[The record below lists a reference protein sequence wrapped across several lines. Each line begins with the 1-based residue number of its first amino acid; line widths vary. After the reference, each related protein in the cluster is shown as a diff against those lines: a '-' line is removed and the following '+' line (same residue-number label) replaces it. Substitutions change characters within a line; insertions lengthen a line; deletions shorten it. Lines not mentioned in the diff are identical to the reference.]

1 MNIIK
6 TDVDDLNALLK
17 VELSKDDYLPQVD
30 QSLKKIRKTAQMKGF
45 RPGKVPIGLVKKM
58 YGNNVLMEEIDK
70 LINKSVGDF
79 IKEQEIKI
87 LGRPVFVPDE
97 NLRITLDNPIDIEFN
112 YELGIAPKFDIDIEQ
127 KDNPVNKHKIEVDD
141 SFIETELNQLRRRFG
156 KSNVTEPPI
165 EEKDILNV
173 KFEELDGE
181 GNLLEE
187 GSINDTSIAVDMIK
201 DEKLLKKVLKLKI
214 DETIDMDLE
223 SAFDRDKA
231 SILKHLIN
239 KEVTPDE
246 DAGTSYKMTV
256 TGINRIELA
265 DMNQDFFNQ
274 VYGEGTV
281 DSEEAF
287 MEKFKGDIDELANSK
302 ADQRLKVDIYKQL
315 MESVQVDFP
324 DDFLKKFIKQ
334 NNEKPLTDDELE
346 DGFDKFKEEL
356 KWSLIREKIM
366 AENEIKVEQE
376 EIMSF
381 AVEDVRKMYR
391 QYMRIEVSDEEAS
404 QYAMSMMKDQK
415 YLEET
420 YGRIL
425 EEKLFDLLSER
436 FAHKES
442 PISFDEFNKLN

>member
-1 MNIIK
+1 MNIIR

-45 RPGKVPIGLVKKM
+45 RPGKVPIGLIKKM
-58 YGNNVLMEEIDK
+58 HGNNILFEEIDK
-70 LINKSVGDF
+70 LINKGVGDF
-79 IKEQEIKI
+79 IKENEIKI

-97 NLRITLDNPIDIEFN
+97 NMRLTLDNPIDIEFN
-112 YELGIAPKFDIDIEQ
+112 YELGIAPVFEVDIEQ
-127 KDNPVNKHKIEVDD
+127 TENPVTKHKIEVDD
-141 SFIETELNQLRRRFG
+141 SFIETELSQLRRRFG
-156 KSNVTEPPI
+156 QSNVAEAPI

-173 KFEELDGE
+173 KFEELDAE
-181 GNLLEE
+181 GNLMEE
-187 GSINDTSIAVDMIK
+187 GITNDTSIAVDMIK
-201 DEKLLKKVLKLKI
+201 DEKQQKKVLKLKVE
-214 DETIDMDLE
+214 DTIDLDLE
-223 SAFDRDKA
+223 TTFDRDKA
-231 SILKHLIN
+231 SILKHLVN
-239 KEVTPDE
+239 KEITPGE
-246 DAGTSYKMTV
+246 EANTNYKMTV
-256 TGINRIELA
+256 VGINRIDLA
-265 DMNQDFFNQ
+265 DVNQELFNQ

-287 MEKFKGDIDELANSK
+287 MEKFKGDIDDLANNKS
-302 ADQRLKVDIYKQL
+302 AQRLKVDIYKQL
-315 MESVQVDFP
+315 MESVQVEFP
-324 DDFLKKFIKQ
+324 DEFLKKYIKQ
-334 NNEKPLTDDELE
+334 NNEKPLSDEELE
-346 DGFDKFKEEL
+346 EGFEKFKEEL

-391 QYMRIEVSDEEAS
+391 QYMRIEVSDDEAT

-442 PISFDEFNKLN
+442 PISFDDFNKLN